1 MNKSELIS
9 VVADKTN
16 ATKKEAEGMV
26 GAVIEAITEAL
37 KENDKVVITG
47 FGTFEVH
54 ERAARTGRNPQ
65 TGEEILI
72 EGSKASVF
80 KAAKQLKDEIN
91 G

>member
-9 VVADKTN
+9 VVADKVDT
-16 ATKKEAEGMV
+16 TKKDAEGMV
-26 GAVIEAITEAL
+26 NAVFEAIIEAL
-37 KENDKVVITG
+37 KDNDKVVLTG

-65 TGEEILI
+65 TGEDILI
-72 EGSKASVF
+72 EGGKAPVF
-80 KAAKQLKDEIN
+80 KAAKALKDEIN

>member
-9 VVADKTN
+9 VVADKVDT
-16 ATKKEAEGMV
+16 TKKEAEGMV
-26 GAVIEAITEAL
+26 NAVFEAIIEAL
-37 KENDKVVITG
+37 KDNDKVVLTG

-65 TGEEILI
+65 TGEDILI
-72 EGSKASVF
+72 EGGKAPVF
-80 KAAKQLKDEIN
+80 KAAKALKDEIN

>member
-9 VVADKTN
+9 VVADKVDS
-16 ATKKEAEGMV
+16 TKKEAEGMV
-26 GAVIEAITEAL
+26 NAVFEAIVEAL
-37 KENDKVVITG
+37 KDNDKVVLTG

-65 TGEEILI
+65 TGEDILI
-72 EGSKASVF
+72 EGGKAPVF
-80 KAAKQLKDEIN
+80 KAAKALKDEIN

>member
-9 VVADKTN
+9 VVADKVN

-26 GAVIEAITEAL
+26 NAVFEAIIEAL
-37 KENDKVVITG
+37 KEDDKVVLTG

-72 EGSKASVF
+72 EGGKAPVF
-80 KAAKQLKDEIN
+80 KAAKSLKDEIN

>member
-9 VVADKTN
+9 VVADKVDS
-16 ATKKEAEGMV
+16 TKKEAEGMV
-26 GAVIEAITEAL
+26 NAVFEAIIEAL
-37 KENDKVVITG
+37 KDNDKVVLTG

-65 TGEEILI
+65 TGEDILI
-72 EGSKASVF
+72 EGGKAPVF
-80 KAAKQLKDEIN
+80 KAAKALKDEIN

>member
-72 EGSKASVF
+72 EGSKAPVF